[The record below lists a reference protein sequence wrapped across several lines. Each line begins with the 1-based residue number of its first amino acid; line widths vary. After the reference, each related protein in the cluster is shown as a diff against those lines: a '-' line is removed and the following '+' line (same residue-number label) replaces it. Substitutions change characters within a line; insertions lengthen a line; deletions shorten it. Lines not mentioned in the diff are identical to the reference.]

1 MQQKELDQIL
11 SQVAHQ
17 HHISIQ
23 DVRKEIMFA
32 LEEAQRN
39 TDPKVQAMWAS
50 IPRQGTSSTLEE
62 VIDFLI
68 HKLKES

>member
-32 LEEAQRN
+32 LEE
-39 TDPKVQAMWAS
+39 
-50 IPRQGTSSTLEE
+50 